1 MIKSFF
7 EKRKICPA
15 CESKKITIRYQANYS
30 DQAIKQY
37 LIAFY
42 SPQGGVEFQYIDN
55 EEYIL
60 CDCKSCG
67 LIFQKNI
74 PNDFLMER
82 LYEHWIDPVIAF
94 ENRNNRF
101 KMNPGIHANYAKEI
115 MTIGSYFKT
124 SPSDTRFLDFGM
136 GWSDWL
142 LMANGFGYQCYGL
155 ELSESRIKYAESR
168 GVKVIEWE
176 QAKNLSFDFI
186 NTEQVFEHIS
196 EPLETLKE
204 LKTFLKPGGLIKIS
218 VPSANDIERRLK
230 LMDWEAKKGTKNS
243 LNNVAPLEHIQCF
256 SRSSLINMAGIA
268 GMTEV
273 KIPLIKQW
281 NNSSGWFH
289 PKGFFRNLLIP
300 VYRNLLRKQNYIFLT
315 SKVN

>member
-1 MIKSFF
+1 MSKSFF
-7 EKRKICPA
+7 EERKNCPS
-15 CESKKITIRYQANYS
+15 CGSKEITIRYQAKYS
-30 DQAIKQY
+30 DQTIKQY
-37 LIAFY
+37 LIEFY
-42 SPQGGVEFQYIDN
+42 SPQGGIEFDYLDN

-82 LYEHWIDPVIAF
+82 LYEHWIDPIKAF
-94 ENRNNRF
+94 ENRNSRF
-101 KMNPGIHANYAKEI
+101 KMNPELYANYAKEI

-124 SPSDTRFLDFGM
+124 SPSDTRLLDFGM

-142 LMANGFGYQCYGL
+142 LMANGFGYECFGL

-168 GVKVIEWE
+168 GVKIIEWE
-176 QAKNLSFDFI
+176 QAKNLRFDFI

-218 VPSANDIERRLK
+218 VPTANDIERRLK
-230 LMDWEAKKGTKNS
+230 LMDWGAKKGTRNS

-256 SRSSLINMAGIA
+256 SRSSLLQMAETA
-268 GMTEV
+268 GMTEIS
-273 KIPLIKQW
+273 IPIIRQW
-281 NNSSGWFH
+281 NNSSGWFQ
-289 PKGFFRNLLIP
+289 PKSFVRNLLIP
-300 VYRNLLRKQNYIFLT
+300 LYRNLLKKQNYIFLT
-315 SKVN
+315 SKIN